1 MATKSVT
8 MTTGKIKSSYDL
20 KGKTTLNIVD
30 NYSTGVNAD
39 SYLSQFVQSI
49 DASGNNLILN
59 CHDTQGEYKITLKNC
74 TTLATINV
82 SLNNDFYSYTGDAL
96 KKFLDDLK
104 NTIKNYDA
112 RKLTV
117 TGSFLNDKIDMTDSG
132 YVAPT
137 SGKNKDKGLTING
150 GNGDDEIT
158 GTNYNDT
165 ITGGKG
171 ENIIHYTKGDGNDI
185 INLTQ
190 GEQFLL
196 EISGISDITDLKF
209 EYANKNKDLRIYTDD
224 TKSEYIT
231 IKNFASKDVTNNSNA
246 RKGITDT
253 SYVHLTVGGKTYDLR
268 TSQDITDTPADAR
281 EKIYAVEITGKG
293 YNYTGTWL
301 NDVIDA
307 SEVEGRTQYVKIDGK
322 KQLVDQNSNKGLT
335 LNGGV
340 GNDII
345 TGSKYSDTI
354 TGGAG
359 ENTIKILNNA
369 FGNDTINLTKG
380 EKLTLDM
387 SAYDDINSAEDLK
400 EKVKVSGNNLVI
412 TTDNGK
418 ITLKNFAKSNV
429 VGANGEVKVLLKKAT
444 ETEQAVYADLNID
457 EVLSYTSS
465 DFSINA
471 KKKTATFTGSR
482 FGETITDD
490 TTLNGYTKTINTGN
504 GVNTVRVSSSGKVTV
519 NGGSGVDDIR
529 IEGQGTHIVKTG
541 NGENVVTITGKGTA
555 TITGGADKDTI
566 RVYNNDSNT
575 TINAGNG
582 NNVVCIQGSTAKNT
596 VTTGSGADTI
606 TLATN
611 ADGITSTVN
620 AGNGQNTISF
630 EGKGNNTIISGK
642 DNDTINVNTGTTNT
656 TIKAG
661 KGENTINIANG
672 STFGNI
678 TLTEEKVNAKNIIN
692 FKNAIDNNYTL
703 IKSGNDLIIQNDTN
717 DSKIKIQ
724 GYYLTRT
731 SKTKYAEI
739 ELKINGTSKTVD
751 ELLSLTGKGLTIGG
765 SGTIT
770 GTENSD
776 NILAND
782 YDENIKASNDII
794 TAGKGNDTINAGQG
808 KNTIKFNVGDGADI
822 IEDGGGTDTLVFAK
836 GVAVTAKYVEN
847 DLVISYGTQGDTIT
861 LKDYTTDHSVK
872 NIQIG
877 TAKAKSIETYLPEP
891 EKFLINQANLIQ
903 GTEEADNITIK
914 TAGVNKVYAGNGN
927 DTVTTGGNY
936 STNYVYAGKGDDT
949 IISGSGTDI
958 IYGGSGENLIHFN
971 KGSATDYF
979 YEDKVNNTLVF
990 DNITFSTD
998 SEGKVTGLGNLKIE
1012 KTPGSS
1018 MGYYSNC
1025 NLKISGYGTTTNG
1038 VEDSVYIQN
1047 YFNLTDYD
1055 FSGYKLQD
1063 KNGKTIDIYDAVSIG
1078 VKNGLIYTGFDGPI
1092 YYGAESSETIYVKT
1106 ENQGDN
1112 PAYSLGMTAY
1122 TNSRGGNDTIYSG
1135 GIYLW
1140 SKNTTDNSYYRAL
1153 IKTGDGDNIIHAEGN
1168 KVYFTT
1174 DLKGLKYNKSTYES
1188 QFETSVVNS
1197 YGTDDKTITTVYNSD
1212 HIYIT
1217 PQKDV
1222 MTGYFF
1228 FVYQD
1233 DGEGNITSYEKIANT
1248 NKYSLYATDKDSDN
1262 KTMYIYHAENL
1273 ADCRIQGKKTYAF
1286 DYGDKVESGRLATYM
1301 YGEPGIVTGD
1311 GNNVVYIGRGSWL
1324 QSGNGNDTVYG
1335 DGTIVTGGGNDK
1347 IYLSDDNFYAG
1358 GLADTYY
1365 NVDAQAGNDYIDI
1378 TDVKGSTADRVHE
1391 FDMGERHI
1399 VYGAE
1404 SVEINHSE
1412 GVDTLVIDPNSDVPV
1427 HIYLWQTNNDGSG
1440 VWNQRSYNYHSN
1452 AYNNYTAF
1460 KRGDDLIIATGNCIN
1475 PSSGTLIIKD
1485 YYAKNGENDIFSTER
1500 KASIQLCFDPSFR
1513 QENDDFLAQSYM
1525 TLDEFVEHVGI
1536 ADYYE
1541 WEATNQGYLD
1551 DVRTTR
1557 ENNLWFEVINNAD
1570 KESPNAVID
1579 TPTLYQKELVSETWN
1594 NDTQAYEP
1602 TYRDSDA
1609 ARGKY
1614 ILGGNG
1620 AQTIYGGDGNDVI
1633 FGDDINSHDEEGNY
1647 ISTTNN
1653 DGNDII
1659 YAGKG
1664 NDYIKGGGG
1673 NDFIDGGTGVDYLDG
1688 GDGDDILVGGSIDV
1702 INDNN
1707 TKFNYKEIHGG
1718 DGSDT
1723 IYSIGAYTDG
1733 NFDENKTQSYQGG
1746 TSYFRSNIYGEAGDD
1761 IIHANGFSD
1770 KVYAGEGNDTIYAY
1784 NQQYDGYYNSNS
1796 TSEIFAGEGND
1807 NIILKN
1813 SARVQACGEAG
1824 DDTIDARLSTADW
1837 NELNGGDGN
1846 DTIYGGS
1853 GIDLISGGKGDNY
1866 IDGGDGDDD
1875 IGCEA
1880 DGDNIIYGGKGNDT
1894 ITTSG
1899 TSKVYGGDDDDTIYF
1914 ATGYRNAPSNLLID
1928 GGDGDDTYITA
1939 QVGYGYDT
1947 IVASEGNDVI
1957 RIAEFDYQ
1965 TDRYGKSS
1973 YQQKGDDLVLTLNH
1987 QGYFSGLILK
1997 DYYKNPESTG
2007 FENFSVVT
2015 TNDAGAEAM
2024 TGKFSIPQF
2033 LDYLDGNSIY
2043 LENGVAGDH
2052 DELISSSKA
2061 TINAYGGNDFVL
2073 ATGKSDATQTIDL
2086 GSGNNTLI
2094 ARAGKN
2100 IITAGDG
2107 DNYME
2112 LYSYSGET
2120 KITAGNGKNEIKIAS
2135 ESTSGHLLYNIELG
2149 NGDNNIYSVNDDIV
2163 DAVASYNIETGSG
2176 VDTLNIGANY
2186 CYLDEAQNK
2195 YLYSSINTG
2204 KGNDIITNSHYSTNN
2219 LTDLTND
2226 GEGREVVNT
2235 LTISGGAGNDTI
2247 SSNYGVLKGGEDD
2260 DTYIL
2265 NRTSHVYIDD
2275 NYGNNTIK
2283 FADFEGTDEP
2293 TLAHDKLHL
2302 IFNDGNN
2309 TNFTSMHSDSGDN
2322 NYYNTNYSMAI
2333 LSDKNTGFNVGNL
2346 VSFGLGNYSSQAGI
2360 KVTTDSIDN
2369 ITRIESSDGYYI
2381 NQTDI
2386 QNAKAAVASWLS
2398 TNGGE
2403 YTNIQDLLKNTSN
2416 GQDDLVTSL
2425 IETVDSSYTWKAI
2438 S

>member
-1 MATKSVT
+1 MAKSKSVT
-8 MTTGKIKSSYDL
+8 MTAGKIKSSYDL

-30 NYSTGVNAD
+30 NFATGVNAD

-59 CHDTQGEYKITLKNC
+59 CEDTQGEYKITLKNC

-82 SLNNDFYSYTGDAL
+82 SVNNDSYSYTGDSL
-96 KKFLDDLK
+96 NTFLYTYK
-104 NTIKNYDA
+104 NDITKYNK
-112 RKLTV
+112 KLTV
-117 TGSFLNDKIDMTDSG
+117 TGSFLDDTIDFSDENL
-132 YVAPT
+132 YVPT
-137 SGKNKDKGLTING
+137 AANLKKNKGLTINAG
-150 GNGDDEIT
+150 GGVDTIT
-158 GTNYNDT
+158 GTKYNDT
-165 ITGGKG
+165 ITGGAGVNTVNIDITQNFGNDTYKLTKG
-171 ENIIHYTKGDGNDI
+171 EKLNIVTNGDVEYTKDSKGNVVITADDNGSLIIQGLAKKDI
-185 INLTQ
+185 TQ
-190 GEQFLL
+190 GVTINGEA
-196 EISGISDITDLKF
+196 ITFDF
-209 EYANKNKDLRIYTDD
+209 DEDNVSKNK
-224 TKSEYIT
+224 
-231 IKNFASKDVTNNSNA
+231 
-246 RKGITDT
+246 
-253 SYVHLTVGGKTYDLR
+253 
-268 TSQDITDTPADAR
+268 
-281 EKIYAVEITGKG
+281 ITG
-293 YNYTGTWL
+293 TAQ

-307 SEVEGRTQYVKIDGK
+307 SEVEQQYKKVKK
-322 KQLVDQNSNKGLT
+322 KLVETPLNINSG
-335 LNGGV
+335 
-340 GNDII
+340 
-345 TGSKYSDTI
+345 TGDDTI
-354 TGGAG
+354 TGSQYNDVITAG
-359 ENTIKILNNA
+359 TGKNTIKILNET
-369 FGNDTINLTKG
+369 FGNDIINLTKG

-387 SAYDDINSAEDLK
+387 TAYEDIESAHDLK
-400 EKVKVSGNNLVI
+400 GIITASGNNLLI
-412 TTDNGK
+412 TTEYGTV
-418 ITLKNFAKSNV
+418 TLKNFAKSNV
-429 VGANGEVKVLLKKAT
+429 VGDNGEVKVKLYNGTL
-444 ETEQAVYADLNID
+444 VDLNVD
-457 EVLSYTSS
+457 EVTSYTYG
-465 DFSINA
+465 DFNTKAIKNNKGKVTGYS
-471 KKKTATFTGSR
+471 ATFNGTRLS
-482 FGETITDD
+482 ETINTIGDEF
-490 TTLNGYTKTINTGN
+490 NSYAKTIINTGN
-504 GVNTVRVSSSGKVTV
+504 GVNTVNMEDVTGV
-519 NGGSGVDDIR
+519 NTINGGSGVDKVNLTNSATTTAKLGD
-529 IEGQGTHIVKTG
+529 
-541 NGENVVTITGKGTA
+541 GENVVSIYGT
-555 TITGGADKDTI
+555 
-566 RVYNNDSNT
+566 
-575 TINAGNG
+575 
-582 NNVVCIQGSTAKNT
+582 
-596 VTTGSGADTI
+596 
-606 TLATN
+606 
-611 ADGITSTVN
+611 
-620 AGNGQNTISF
+620 
-630 EGKGNNTIISGK
+630 GNNTIISGK
-642 DNDTINVNTGTTNT
+642 HNDTININENTANT

-661 KGENTINIANG
+661 AGENTINIYNA

-678 TLTEEKVNAKNIIN
+678 TLVEEKVSAKNIIN
-692 FKNAIDNNYTL
+692 FDSEIDTNYTL
-703 IKSGNDLIIQNDTN
+703 IKSGNDLIIQNDIN

-724 GYYLTRT
+724 GYYLTGT

-739 ELKINGTSKTVD
+739 VLKINGTVKTVD
-751 ELLSLTGKGLTIGG
+751 ELLSLTGKNMTIGG
-765 SGTIT
+765 SGTMT
-770 GTENSD
+770 GTENAD

-794 TAGKGNDTINAGQG
+794 TAGKGNDTINAGRG

-914 TAGVNKVYAGNGN
+914 TAGVNKVYTGNGN
-927 DTVTTGGNY
+927 DTITTGGNG

-971 KGSATDYF
+971 KGSGVDYF

-1012 KTPGSS
+1012 KTPGAS

-1025 NLKISGYGTTTNG
+1025 DLKISGYGETKNG
-1038 VEDSVYIQN
+1038 VEEYLQIKN

-1063 KNGKTIDIYDAVSIG
+1063 KNGKTISIDDACTIG
-1078 VKNGLIYTGFDGPI
+1078 LANGLIYTGFSGPK

-1112 PAYSLGMTAY
+1112 PANSYGMTAY

-1248 NKYSLYATDKDSDN
+1248 DKYSLYATDKDSDN

-1273 ADCRIQGKKTYAF
+1273 ADCRIQGKKTYAL

-1324 QSGNGNDTVYG
+1324 QSGNGNDIVYG
-1335 DGTIVTGGGNDK
+1335 DGTIMTGGGNDK
-1347 IYLSDDNFYAG
+1347 IYLSDDNFYAD

-1378 TDVKGSTADRVHE
+1378 TDVKGSTAGRVHE

-1460 KRGDDLIIATGNCIN
+1460 KRGDDLIIATGNGIN

-1513 QENDDFLAQSYM
+1513 QENDYFLAQSYM
-1525 TLDEFVEHVGI
+1525 TLDEFVSHVGI
-1536 ADYYE
+1536 ADCYE

-1633 FGDDINSHDEEGNY
+1633 FGDDINSHDEDGNY

-1673 NDFIDGGTGVDYLDG
+1673 ADFIDGGSGADFIDG
-1688 GDGDDILVGGSIDV
+1688 GAGDDTLIGGSLGTEEEFEATSSV
-1702 INDNN
+1702 NWL
-1707 TKFNYKEIHGG
+1707 KFKEIHGG

-1733 NFDENKTQSYQGG
+1733 NFDENKAQSYQGG
-1746 TSYFRSNIYGEAGDD
+1746 TSYFRNKIYGENGNDE
-1761 IIHANGFSD
+1761 IHANGFSD
-1770 KVYAGEGNDTIYAY
+1770 LVYAGDGNDTIYAY
-1784 NQQYDGYYNSNS
+1784 NQQYDDYYNSNS

-1813 SARVQACGEAG
+1813 SARVQAFGEAG

-1837 NELNGGDGN
+1837 NGLNGGDGN

-1987 QGYFSGLILK
+1987 QGYISGLILK

-2033 LDYLDGNSIY
+2033 LNYLDGNNMY
-2043 LENGVAGDH
+2043 LENGVAGDR

-2086 GSGNNTLI
+2086 GSGDNTLI

-2107 DNYME
+2107 NNYME
-2112 LYSYSGET
+2112 LYSYGGET
-2120 KITAGNGKNEIKIAS
+2120 KITAGDGNNEIKIAS
-2135 ESTSGHLLYNIELG
+2135 ESTSGSLLYNIELG

-2163 DAVASYNIETGSG
+2163 DAVASYNIKTGSG

-2186 CYLDEAQNK
+2186 CYWDEAQNK

-2204 KGNDIITNSHYSTNN
+2204 KGNDIITNSHYSTDN

-2283 FADFEGTDEP
+2283 FEEVEGTDES
-2293 TLAHDKLHL
+2293 TLTHDKLHL

-2309 TNFTSMHSDSGDN
+2309 TNFTSKHSDSGDN

-2333 LSDKNTGFNVGNL
+2333 LSDENTGFNVGN
-2346 VSFGLGNYSSQAGI
+2346 SISYGLGNYSSQIGVKI
-2360 KVTTDSIDN
+2360 TTDSIDN

-2381 NQTDI
+2381 DQTDI
-2386 QNAKAAVASWLS
+2386 QKAKAAVASWLS